1 MSLAFTLLIWLIYMI
16 ELGHDDTLILGK
28 FNGSWL
34 HAAIQVFPESS
45 IFFFL
50 RLIRRFSPRTPSRC
64 FNAAFDEFG
73 DYL

>member
-45 IFFFL
+45 IW
-50 RLIRRFSPRTPSRC
+50 PR
-64 FNAAFDEFG
+64 AVI
-73 DYL
+73 